1 MNKIA
6 RAFQDAGKAFIAFIT
21 CGDPDLETTKNVVKA
36 AAENGADII
45 ELGIPFSDPT
55 AEGVVIQAAN
65 MRALEGGVTTDK
77 IFDMV
82 KSLRQSV
89 TIPLVFMTYANVVFG
104 YGKEKF
110 FQNCQ
115 NVGIDGLILPDLPF
129 EERGE
134 FLNTAREYGI
144 CLISMIAPTSEN
156 RIAEIASEAEGFLY
170 VVSSLGVTGVRSE
183 IKTDLNS
190 IIDIVKGYAKIP
202 SAIGFGISE
211 PEQARNMA
219 KLADGVIVGSAI
231 VKIIEKYAENSPKY
245 VGEYVKSMKDAV
257 RETPISTQ
265 KRMGILGP
273 AGTHSEAAAN
283 YLLKVTGEDWLF
295 TEYDEIHEALASVKD
310 GRMDA
315 AFAPVENSL
324 EGSINITLDI
334 LARSEELKITRE
346 LIWPVRNYLMAKC
359 KKEEIK
365 YIYSHPQ
372 PISQCFEYL
381 TKNFPHAEIVKVA
394 STAKAAK
401 LASEGK
407 DKGVAAICAKSGGE
421 INSLNLIEENIED
434 NPNNCTRF
442 FEIRRKENAPRPD
455 NPQKILVI
463 CQIDGRK
470 AGSLCDV
477 LSVFSKYN
485 INMTRIESRPARTE
499 LGDYIFFLEL
509 EVRVGDEFDKALEEV
524 REKSVW
530 LRDLGKFPVIDV
542 TKK

>member
-1 MNKIA
+1 MNKIS
-6 RAFQDAGKAFIAFIT
+6 RAFQNASKAFIAFIT
-21 CGDPDLETTKNVVKA
+21 CGDPDLETTKNIVKA
-36 AAENGADII
+36 AADNGADII

-55 AEGVVIQAAN
+55 AEGIVIQSAN
-65 MRALEGGVTTDK
+65 MRALKSGVTTDK

-82 KSLRQSV
+82 KSLRESV
-89 TIPLVFMTYANVVFG
+89 TIPLVFMTYANVVFA

-115 NVGIDGLILPDLPF
+115 NIGIDGLILPDLPF

-134 FLNTAREYGI
+134 FLNTAHEYDVS
-144 CLISMIAPTSEN
+144 LISMIAPTSEN

-183 IKTDLNS
+183 IKTDLKS
-190 IIDIVKGYAKIP
+190 VIDVVKGYAKIP

-211 PEQARNMA
+211 PEQAKNMA

-231 VKIIEKYAENSPKY
+231 VKIIEKYGKDSPKY
-245 VGEYVKSMKDAV
+245 VGEYVKRMKDAV
-257 RETPISTQ
+257 KEAPISTQ

-283 YLLKVTGEDWLF
+283 YLVKTAGEDWLF

-324 EGSINITLDI
+324 EGSINITLDV
-334 LARSEELKITRE
+334 LARSEELEITRE
-346 LIWPVRNYLMAKC
+346 LIWPVHNYLMAKC
-359 KKEEIK
+359 KKEDIK

-381 TKNFPHAEIVKVA
+381 KKNFPHAEIVKVA

-401 LASEGK
+401 FASEGK
-407 DKGVAAICAKSGGE
+407 DKGVAAICTKSGGE
-421 INSLNLIEENIED
+421 LNELNVIEANIED

-442 FEIRRKENAPRPD
+442 FEIRRKGNAASSD
-455 NPQKILVI
+455 NSQKTLVI

-477 LSVFSKYN
+477 LSVFSKHN

-499 LGDYIFFLEL
+499 LGDYIFFFEL
-509 EVRVGDEFDKALEEV
+509 EIDKDKKIEKALDEV

-530 LRDLGKFPVIDV
+530 LRDLGKFPVIDI